1 VNEKMSETMKSYV
14 DYAVEFGTKQNVDL
28 ILGIGTSSTRNQIR
42 FSSNRVDIS
51 KQWQSDNL
59 ELVVVVGGNQLA
71 IGEFSPRDKDHVEE
85 RVNAQIKFA
94 KTMSPS
100 PFYQGVESTVKE
112 VAPLVGHY
120 DENIDD
126 YGEKAVGIIN
136 SCIDEAINEGAKRVA
151 GSYFFGK
158 KNLYL
163 NSSAGPTGSHSSTS
177 YNLTI
182 RAFQEELDASG
193 QGLATGCIPHTAEKK
208 LLGAAATAGRFSRLH
223 KNAESA
229 KPGTYDIIMSPAV
242 AANLVG
248 SIPSDANP
256 LAVMMGRSALG
267 DKMGEKLAP
276 DFISISDN
284 GLQPDG
290 LGSSPF
296 DDEGTPRQTTPIFKD
311 GVLVSFI
318 HSTSSAKMFQGE
330 STGNGSIV
338 SFWTGS
344 KLMAPSPTNYVFD
357 NGDHSFEELMETNR
371 KCIYVTCNWY
381 TRYTSKISTEY
392 STIPRDAAFLVENGE
407 LATPIKNFRI
417 SDNMLR
423 QFANIDALGN
433 DRVQVKW
440 WEVDVPTWLSTLRIK
455 DCRVTTATQ

>member
-1 VNEKMSETMKSYV
+1 MSETIQSYV
-14 DYAVEFGTKQNVDL
+14 DYAIELGIKQGVDL
-28 ILGIGTSSTRNQIR
+28 ILGIGSNTVRNQIR
-42 FSSNRVDIS
+42 FSSNKVDIS
-51 KQWQSDNL
+51 KQWQANNL
-59 ELVVVVGGNQLA
+59 ELVIVVDGNQLA
-71 IGEFSPRDKDHVEE
+71 IGEFSPRSKEHVEE

-94 KTMSPS
+94 KSMSPS
-100 PFYQGVESTVKE
+100 PFYQGVESTILK
-112 VAPLVGHY
+112 VAPLTGHY
-120 DENIDD
+120 DDKIND
-126 YGEKAVGIIN
+126 YGEKAVSIIN

-158 KNLYL
+158 KNVYL
-163 NSSAGPTGSHSSTS
+163 NSSAGPKGSHSSTS
-177 YNLTI
+177 YNLTV

-193 QGLATGCIPHTAEKK
+193 QGLATGRIPHSSERN
-208 LLGAAATAGRFSRLH
+208 LLEAAGTAGRFSRLH
-223 KNAESA
+223 KNAQPA
-229 KPGTYDIIMSPAV
+229 KAGTYDIIMSPAV

-276 DFISISDN
+276 DFINIADN

-296 DDEGTPRQTTPIFKD
+296 DDEGTPRQTTPIFKN

-330 STGNGSIV
+330 STGNSSIV

-344 KLMAPSPTNYVFD
+344 KLMAPSPTNYVFE
-357 NGDHSFEELMETNR
+357 NGDHSFEELMDNSNR
-371 KCIYVTCNWY
+371 KTIYVMCNWY

-407 LATPIKNFRI
+407 LSTPIKNFRI

-423 QFANIDALGN
+423 QFANINALGN

-440 WEVDVPTWLSTLRIK
+440 WEVPVPTWIPTLRVK

>member
-1 VNEKMSETMKSYV
+1 MSETIQSYV
-14 DYAVEFGTKQNVDL
+14 DYAIELGTKQEVDL
-28 ILGIGTSSTRNQIR
+28 ILGIGTNAVRNQIR
-42 FSSNRVDIS
+42 FSSNKVDIS
-51 KQWQSDNL
+51 KQWNENNL
-59 ELVVVVGGNQLA
+59 ELIVVVGGNQLA
-71 IGEFSPRDKDHVEE
+71 IGEFSPRNEEHVKE

-94 KTMSPS
+94 NTMSPS
-100 PFYQGVESTVKE
+100 PFYQGVESTVSKFT
-112 VAPLVGHY
+112 PLVGHY
-120 DENIDD
+120 DDKIDD
-126 YGEKAVGIIN
+126 YGENAVSVIN
-136 SCIDEAINEGAKRVA
+136 SCINEAISEGAKRVA

-158 KNLYL
+158 KNVYL
-163 NSSAGPTGSHSSTS
+163 NSSAGPKGSHSSTS
-177 YNLTI
+177 YNLTV

-193 QGLATGCIPHTAEKK
+193 QGLATGCIPHSAEKK
-208 LLGAAATAGRFSRLH
+208 LLAAAATAGKFSRMH
-223 KNAESA
+223 KNAQPA
-229 KPGTYDIIMSPAV
+229 KAGKYDIIMSPAV

-248 SIPSDANP
+248 SIPNDANP
-256 LAVMMGRSALG
+256 LAVLMGRSALG

-276 DFISISDN
+276 EFINVADN

-290 LGSSPF
+290 LGTSPF
-296 DDEGTPRQTTPIFKD
+296 DDEGTPRQITPIFKD
-311 GVLVSFI
+311 GVLVNFI

-344 KLMAPSPTNYVFD
+344 KLMAPAPTNYVFE
-357 NGDHSFEELMETNR
+357 NGDHSFEELIDTNR
-371 KCIYVTCNWY
+371 KTIYVTCNWY

-407 LATPIKNFRI
+407 LSTPIKNFRI

-440 WEVDVPTWLSTLRIK
+440 WEVPVPTWISTLRVK
-455 DCRVTTATQ
+455 NCRLTTATQ

>member
-1 VNEKMSETMKSYV
+1 MTDTIQSYV
-14 DYAVEFGTKQNVDL
+14 DYAVELGVKQNVDL
-28 ILGIGTSSTRNQIR
+28 ILGIGTNNIRNQIR
-42 FSSNRVDIS
+42 FSSNKVDIN

-71 IGEFSPRDKDHVEE
+71 IGEFAPRDKDHVKE
-85 RVNAQIKFA
+85 RVNAQIQFA

-100 PFYQGVESTVKE
+100 PFYQGIETRISKF
-112 VAPLVGHY
+112 APFKGHY
-120 DENIDD
+120 DDKIDD
-126 YGEKAVGIIN
+126 YGEKAVNVIN

-158 KNLYL
+158 KKVYL
-163 NSSAGPTGSHSSTS
+163 NSSAGPKGSHSSTS
-177 YNLTI
+177 YNLTV
-182 RAFQEELDASG
+182 RAFQEELDSSG
-193 QGLATGCIPHTAEKK
+193 QGLATGRIPHTAEKK
-208 LLGAAATAGRFSRLH
+208 LLDAAATAGRFSRLH
-223 KNAESA
+223 KNAQPA
-229 KPGTYDIIMSPAV
+229 KAGTYDIIMSPAV

-276 DFISISDN
+276 EHINVSDN

-290 LGSSPF
+290 LNSSPF
-296 DDEGTPRQTTPIFKD
+296 DHEGTPRQATPIFKD
-311 GVLVSFI
+311 GVLVNFI
-318 HSTSSAKMFQGE
+318 HSTSSAKMFEGS
-330 STGNGSIV
+330 STGNGAIIT
-338 SFWTGS
+338 FWTGS
-344 KLMAPSPTNYVFD
+344 KLMAPAPTNFVFE
-357 NGDHSFEELMETNR
+357 NGDYSFDELLDTNR
-371 KCIYVTCNWY
+371 KTIYVTCNWY

-407 LATPIKNFRI
+407 LSGPIKNFRI

-423 QFANIDALGN
+423 QFANIDALGD
-433 DRVQVKW
+433 DRIQVKW
-440 WEVDVPTWLSTLRIK
+440 WEVDVPTWISTLRVK

>member
-1 VNEKMSETMKSYV
+1 MSEILQSYV
-14 DYAVEFGTKQNVDL
+14 DYAIELGTKQDVDL
-28 ILGIGTSSTRNQIR
+28 ILGIGTSGVQNQIR
-42 FSSNRVDIS
+42 FSSNKVDIS
-51 KQWQSDNL
+51 KQWQADNL
-59 ELVVVVGGNQLA
+59 ELVVVVGGSQLA
-71 IGEFSPRDKDHVEE
+71 IGEFSPRNEEHVKE

-94 KTMSPS
+94 KNMSPS
-100 PFYQGVESTVKE
+100 PFYQGVESAILK
-112 VAPLVGHY
+112 VAHLEGHY
-120 DENIDD
+120 DDKIDD
-126 YGEKAVGIIN
+126 YGEKAVNVIN

-158 KNLYL
+158 KNVYL
-163 NSSAGPTGSHSSTS
+163 NSSAGPKGSHSSTS
-177 YNLTI
+177 YNLTV

-193 QGLATGCIPHTAEKK
+193 QGLATGRIPYSAEKK
-208 LLGAAATAGRFSRLH
+208 LLAAAATAGRFSLLH
-223 KNAESA
+223 KDAQPA
-229 KPGTYDIIMSPAV
+229 KAGTYDIIMSPAV
-242 AANLVG
+242 AANLLG

-276 DFISISDN
+276 EFINIADN

-290 LGSSPF
+290 LGTSPF
-296 DDEGTPRQTTPIFKD
+296 DDEGTPRQKTPIFKD

-318 HSTSSAKMFQGE
+318 HSTSSAKMLGGV
-330 STGNGSIV
+330 STGNGSIIT
-338 SFWTGS
+338 FWTGS
-344 KLMAPSPTNYVFD
+344 KLMAPSPTNYVFE
-357 NGDHSFEELMETNR
+357 NGDHSFEELMDTQR
-371 KCIYVTCNWY
+371 KTIYVTCNWY

-407 LATPIKNFRI
+407 LSTPIKNFRI

-423 QFANIDALGN
+423 QFANIDALGD

-440 WEVDVPTWLSTLRIK
+440 WEVSVPTWISTLRVK

>member
-1 VNEKMSETMKSYV
+1 MSETLQSYV
-14 DYAVEFGTKQNVDL
+14 DYAIELGTKQDVDL
-28 ILGIGTSSTRNQIR
+28 ILGIGTNAARNQIR
-42 FSSNRVDIS
+42 FSVNKVDIS
-51 KQWQSDNL
+51 KQWQSDTL

-71 IGEFSPRDKDHVEE
+71 IGEFSPRDKDHVKE
-85 RVNAQIKFA
+85 RVNKQIEFA
-94 KTMSPS
+94 KTMTPS
-100 PFYQGVESTVKE
+100 PFYQGVESTISKMSQLE
-112 VAPLVGHY
+112 GHY
-120 DENIDD
+120 DNKIDD
-126 YGEKAVGIIN
+126 YGEKAVNVIN

-158 KNLYL
+158 KNVYL
-163 NSSAGPTGSHSSTS
+163 NSSAGPKGSHSSTS
-177 YNLTI
+177 YNLTV

-193 QGLATGCIPHTAEKK
+193 QGLATGRIPNSAEKK
-208 LLGAAATAGRFSRLH
+208 LLGAAATAGRYSRLH
-223 KNAESA
+223 KNAQSA
-229 KPGTYDIIMSPAV
+229 KAGTYDIIMSPAV

-248 SIPSDANP
+248 SLPNDANP

-276 DFISISDN
+276 EFINVSDN

-290 LGSSPF
+290 LNTTPF
-296 DDEGTPRQTTPIFKD
+296 DAEGTPRQITPIFRD
-311 GVLVSFI
+311 GVLVNFI
-318 HSTSSAKMFQGE
+318 HSTSSAKMFEGE
-330 STGNGSIV
+330 STGNGSLIN
-338 SFWTGS
+338 FWTGS
-344 KLMAPSPTNYVFD
+344 KLMAPSPTNFVFD
-357 NGDHSFEELMETNR
+357 NGDSSFDELLETNR
-371 KCIYVTCNWY
+371 KTIYVTCNWY

-433 DRVQVKW
+433 DRVQIKW
-440 WEVDVPTWLSTLRIK
+440 WEVNVPTWIPTLRVK